1 MSLIIVILFDTYLP
15 PAVLQLNHEAANYFL
30 AKGKEGKRPLE
41 TTYQAAPIQP
51 AASTQGA
58 AHSQRLSALSQPASS
73 QPASSQPATSQ
84 AATSQAAVESQAA
97 ASNL

>member
-1 MSLIIVILFDTYLP
+1 MLFDTYLP
-15 PAVLQLNHEAANYFL
+15 PAVLHLNHEAANYFL

-73 QPASSQPATSQ
+73 QPASSKP
-84 AATSQAAVESQAA
+84 ATSQAAVESQAA

>member
-1 MSLIIVILFDTYLP
+1 MSLIVILFDTYLP
-15 PAVLQLNHEAANYFL
+15 PAVLHLNHEAANYFL

-58 AHSQRLSALSQPASS
+58 AQRLS
-73 QPASSQPATSQ
+73 ASSQPATSQ
-84 AATSQAAVESQAA
+84 SATSQAAMESQAA